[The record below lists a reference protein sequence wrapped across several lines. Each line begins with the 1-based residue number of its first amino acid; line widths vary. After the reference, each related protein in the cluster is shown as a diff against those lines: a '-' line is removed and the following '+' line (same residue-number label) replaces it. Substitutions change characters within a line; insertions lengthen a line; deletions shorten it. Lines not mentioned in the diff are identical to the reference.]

1 LKQSQNTFVKNLPR
15 ISLCLLTLFLQTLR
29 AETQSASAPG
39 ALLFRDDFDSD
50 LSQWVVEQVA
60 PGTTQ
65 IQQGALDIHDVG
77 GCTVWFKEKLS
88 SPVLIECEVTMI
100 QAGGANDRVSDLNVF
115 WMATDPANP
124 EKFFANSAKRA
135 GLFKNYH
142 PLRLYYVGYG
152 ANDNTST
159 RFRRYPGDGSRPLL
173 PEHDLS
179 DASLMNVPNKT
190 IKIQLLADGGK
201 IQFLRDGEVVFDFPD
216 REPFREGWF
225 GIRTL
230 HNHMRVDAFRVYKP
244 QPAP

>member
-1 LKQSQNTFVKNLPR
+1 MKSLPGICLSLLALLSQA
-15 ISLCLLTLFLQTLR
+15 LQ
-29 AETQSASAPG
+29 AETRLVSAPG
-39 ALLFRDDFDSD
+39 APLFRDDFDSN

-65 IQQGALDIHDVG
+65 IQDGTLDINDVG

-88 SPVLIECEVTMI
+88 SPILIECEVTMI

-124 EKFFANSAKRA
+124 ENFFANSAKRG

-179 DASLMNVPNKT
+179 DTRLMNVPNKT

-201 IQFLRDGEVVFDFPD
+201 IQFRRDGEVVFDFPD
-216 REPFREGWF
+216 REPFQQGWF

-244 QPAP
+244 QPTP